1 VKSDDIDRMIEEM
14 TEQPKREWENVT
26 DDALIEEVRRRGF
39 TIRDA
44 QISAKQ
50 KPVAWLDSG
59 LGFFYWA
66 SEFNDRPVPPGF
78 EPLYTA
84 PVHASDISQ
93 EPVDETAKDRHGACV
108 TCGALV
114 EDQIIKQP
122 KREWVGLTPM
132 EFNSIKD
139 TSTTI
144 GYAITKTEAMLKEKN
159 AS

>member
-1 VKSDDIDRMIEEM
+1 MKSDDIDRMIEEM

-84 PVHASDISQ
+84 PVHASDMSQ
-93 EPVDETAKDRHGACV
+93 ESVDEMAKDRH
-108 TCGALV
+108 
-114 EDQIIKQP
+114 
-122 KREWVGLTPM
+122 EWVGLTPT

-144 GYAITKTEAMLKEKN
+144 GYAITKTEAVLKEKN
-159 AS
+159 T